1 MRKLPLFALAAAL
14 ALVGVAGASAASAA
28 PDDAS
33 DWLSSPAPLEIAALF
48 ERPASEWGPG
58 HRGID
63 VWLGIGERVV
73 SPGDGVVTF
82 AARVAGRGV
91 VVVLH
96 PSGLRSTLEP
106 VTASVSVGDHVV
118 AGQPVGTL
126 ELAGAH
132 CAPRAC
138 LHWGVRRGD
147 QYLDPLDVLRGYG
160 PIRLLPLRKSAVAT
174 GAYSNAPVL
183 TRLSRNFFTAPEW
196 ICETRDSVT
205 PRIAPICASVKFS

>member
-33 DWLSSPAPLEIAALF
+33 EWLSSPAPLEIAALF
-48 ERPASEWGPG
+48 ERPASDWGPG

-96 PSGLRSTLEP
+96 PSGLRSTL
-106 VTASVSVGDHVV
+106 
-118 AGQPVGTL
+118 
-126 ELAGAH
+126 
-132 CAPRAC
+132 
-138 LHWGVRRGD
+138 
-147 QYLDPLDVLRGYG
+147 
-160 PIRLLPLRKSAVAT
+160 
-174 GAYSNAPVL
+174 
-183 TRLSRNFFTAPEW
+183 
-196 ICETRDSVT
+196 
-205 PRIAPICASVKFS
+205 